1 MSAPELDT
9 EMVDSFK
16 DLVNDLLGM
25 FGTILLNL
33 FNMVWDDPYAWGSLI
48 MLLGIGTTIQ
58 WWMTHRG

>member
-33 FNMVWDDPYAWGSLI
+33 FNMVWDDPYTWGSLI
-48 MLLGIGTTIQ
+48 MLLGIATTIQ
-58 WWMTHRG
+58 WWLSHRG

>member
-1 MSAPELDT
+1 MIQQELDT

-33 FNMVWDDPYAWGSLI
+33 FNMVWDDPYTWGSLI
-48 MLLGIGTTIQ
+48 MLLGIATTIQ
-58 WWMTHRG
+58 WWLSHRG